1 MSPLA
6 EVNYTQQE
14 VLKAARAY
22 GLRLAEEIIERHGVR
37 IDDDLVDPAVA
48 LVTNEV
54 LQRVREMH
62 QEGLP
67 TSLAIDW
74 GHECIN
80 ALMDRIL
87 EHVGYLMMGAAL
99 VAFDPWAATR
109 Q

>member
-1 MSPLA
+1 MA
-6 EVNYTQQE
+6 EVTYTQQE
-14 VLKAARAY
+14 VLEAARIY
-22 GLRLAEEIIERHGVR
+22 GLRLAEQIIERHGVQ

-48 LVTNEV
+48 LVTSEV

-62 QEGLP
+62 QEGMP

-74 GHECIN
+74 GHECID

-99 VAFDPWAATR
+99 VAFDPWVATR
-109 Q
+109 R